1 MQKITPFLWFDHQ
14 AEEAMNFY
22 TSIFKNSRKGRV
34 SRYGDAGPAPK
45 GTVMTAEF
53 EIEGQPFIALNG
65 GPHYKPTPAISFFVD
80 CKTQEEVDHLWSK
93 LSDGG
98 QTIQCGWLT
107 DKFGITWQI
116 IPSVLMELLND
127 KDPQKSQRVMKA
139 MMQMVKID
147 VEGLRRAYADKS

>member
-22 TSIFKNSRKGRV
+22 TSIFKNSKKGQV
-34 SRYGDAGPAPK
+34 SRYGEGAPVPK
-45 GTVMTAEF
+45 GTVMTAQF

-65 GPHYKPTPAISFFVD
+65 GPHYKPTPAISFLVD
-80 CKTQEEVDHLWSK
+80 CKTQEEVDHLWSS

-98 QTIQCGWLT
+98 QPLQCGWIT

-116 IPSVLMELLND
+116 IPSILTELMSD
-127 KDPQKSQRVMKA
+127 KDPQKSQRVVKA
-139 MMQMVKID
+139 MMHMVKID
-147 VEGLRRAYADKS
+147 IEGLKRAYADK

>member
-22 TSIFKNSRKGRV
+22 TSIFKNSKKGQV
-34 SRYGDAGPAPK
+34 SRYGEGAPVPK
-45 GTVMTAEF
+45 GTVMTAQF

-65 GPHYKPTPAISFFVD
+65 GPHYKPTPTISFLVD
-80 CKTQEEVDHLWSK
+80 CKTQEEVDHLWSS

-98 QTIQCGWLT
+98 QPLQCGWIT

-116 IPSVLMELLND
+116 IPSILTELMSD
-127 KDPQKSQRVMKA
+127 KDPQKSQRVVKA
-139 MMQMVKID
+139 MMQMAKID
-147 VEGLRRAYADKS
+147 IEGLKRAYADK

>member
-22 TSIFKNSRKGRV
+22 TSIFKNSKKGQV
-34 SRYGDAGPAPK
+34 SRYGEGAPVPK
-45 GTVMTAEF
+45 GTVMTAQF

-65 GPHYKPTPAISFFVD
+65 GPHYKPTPAISFLVD
-80 CKTQEEVDHLWSK
+80 CKTQEEVDHLWSS

-98 QTIQCGWLT
+98 QPLQCGWIT

-116 IPSVLMELLND
+116 IPSILTELMSD
-127 KDPQKSQRVMKA
+127 KDPQKSQRVVKA

-147 VEGLRRAYADKS
+147 IEGLKRAYAEK